1 MNHRVSL
8 SILYLLLVSNDFTE
22 GRRNSIRGASF
33 KRQRILLDQQQIQE
47 QGEGASI
54 VIDGILQKTLSSST
68 TTTRKSNSLS
78 SIKTSSSSFTTKE
91 SLSSF
96 DAASVDVDSSLP
108 NPAPPL
114 NSIVDE
120 FQDRTNK
127 SNKSNKSSTKKSN
140 TNKSSNSKDS
150 LTSLEDEELD
160 RESAPGFITPTNN
173 VTLLTNV
180 TFSNDNGINCTD
192 PQAMSFSEGCN
203 GV

>member
-1 MNHRVSL
+1 MNPRVSL
-8 SILYLLLVSNDFTE
+8 SILYLLLASNDFTE
-22 GRRNSIRGASF
+22 ARRSSIRGASV
-33 KRQRILLDQQQIQE
+33 KRQRILLDQQIQE

-54 VIDGILQKTLSSST
+54 VIDGILQKTSSSS

-78 SIKTSSSSFTTKE
+78 SIKTSSSFTTKE

-96 DAASVDVDSSLP
+96 DDASVDVDSSLP

-127 SNKSNKSSTKKSN
+127 SNKSNKSNSKKSN

-160 RESAPGFITPTNN
+160 RESAPGFITTTNN

>member
-1 MNHRVSL
+1 MNYRVSL
-8 SILYLLLVSNDFTE
+8 SILYLLLASNDFTE
-22 GRRNSIRGASF
+22 ARRSSIRGASV
-33 KRQRILLDQQQIQE
+33 KRQRILLDQQIKE
-47 QGEGASI
+47 QGEGAAI
-54 VIDGILQKTLSSST
+54 VIDGILQKTSTSSS

-96 DAASVDVDSSLP
+96 DDASVDVDSSLP

-114 NSIVDE
+114 NGIVDE

-127 SNKSNKSSTKKSN
+127 SNKSNKSNSKKSN

-160 RESAPGFITPTNN
+160 RESAPGFITTTNN